1 MTPLSA
7 ASSEPSEVGQS
18 ARTVAL
24 ASFIGTAIEWYDFFL
39 YGIASAVVFSQ
50 LFFPNYDP
58 TVGTLI
64 SFATFAVGYLAR
76 PFGGALFGHIGDR
89 VGRKSVLVATL
100 LIMGVATTLVGL
112 LPTYEKIGIWAP
124 IGLLILRLAQGI
136 AVGGEWGGAVLMAVE
151 HAPAGK
157 RGLYGSAAHMG
168 APAGLLLSTG
178 TFAAFA
184 LLPHSAF
191 IDWGWRIPFLLSVLL
206 LGMGLFIRLKITESP
221 AFEKMKTRGG
231 PASQPVIEVLKR
243 PGNIIRV
250 ALLRCID
257 GVGSSTYSFFGA
269 TYAVAHLGFSTSTS
283 VLGNVIGGAV
293 GLISVPIAAR
303 LSDRFGRRCVY
314 MAYVSFAIVI
324 VFPAIWLINTGI
336 PTMFW
341 LAMALG
347 LGIANYGQY
356 GSVSAYFAELFD
368 TNVRY
373 SGASIGYQFGGAI
386 FNGTAPLIATG
397 LMAWAGSLWPIG
409 VFIALAG
416 LVSLITASLT
426 PETYRQDLDT
436 EPHAKEK
443 FVPHVVRPLGLAD
456 SAALDSA
463 GRQHG

>member
-1 MTPLSA
+1 MAHLIA
-7 ASSEPSEVGQS
+7 ANSSPGEAERSV
-18 ARTVAL
+18 RTVAM

-39 YGIASAVVFSQ
+39 YGIASAVVFSK

-58 TVGTLI
+58 MVGTLI

-76 PFGGALFGHIGDR
+76 PFGGAFFGHIGDR

-112 LPTYEKIGIWAP
+112 LPTYAQIGIWAP
-124 IGLLILRLAQGI
+124 IALLVLRLAQGI

-168 APAGLLLSTG
+168 APAGLILSTG

-184 LLPHSAF
+184 LLPHDAF
-191 IDWGWRIPFLLSVLL
+191 MDWGWRIPFLLSVVLL
-206 LGMGLFIRLKITESP
+206 CVGLFIRLKITESP
-221 AFEKMKTRGG
+221 AFEKMKAQGG
-231 PASQPVIEVLKR
+231 AARQPVMEVLRR

-269 TYAVAHLGFSTSTS
+269 TYAVGHLGFSTSTS

-293 GLISVPIAAR
+293 GLISVPVAAR
-303 LSDRFGRRCVY
+303 LSDRFGRKRVY
-314 MAYVSFAIVI
+314 MAYVAFAIVI

-336 PTMFW
+336 PGMFW

-368 TNVRY
+368 TKVRY
-373 SGASIGYQFGGAI
+373 SGASIGYQLGGAV

-397 LMAWAGSLWPIG
+397 LMAWADSLWPIG

-416 LVSLITASLT
+416 IVSLVTASLT
-426 PETYRQDLDT
+426 PETYRKDLTAQGTSRDT
-436 EPHAKEK
+436 LRNTSPDAGGMPPTSFSTSPES
-443 FVPHVVRPLGLAD
+443 RP
-456 SAALDSA
+456 
-463 GRQHG
+463 